1 MMDLAKLGIQVDSAG
16 AVKGA
21 SDLDR
26 LTAAGARAEKG
37 VTRVGTASV
46 AASKG
51 MGAAAGNS
59 RMMAMQLSQ
68 VAQQTSAT
76 GNFVQ
81 ALAIQLPDMALGFGA
96 AGIAAGVLAGVA
108 LPLLASAFGSTS
120 TSARDTE
127 VAMEGLD
134 AKTKAFTAAAAAA
147 QVPTA
152 ELAATYGSL
161 AVEARAAFQAM
172 SDVALVDAINAT
184 NAAVQAVT
192 GSLIQLQVINKA
204 GGTGT
209 FLVDTFGL
217 AADEATRLRD
227 AIVALD
233 NAKGLAA
240 QAKAAA
246 EVQRQLLAAFGSIDK
261 MPPALQAAAG
271 QMATIVLKAGETNA
285 TVAKLPSLLN
295 LGASAASAAA
305 SAVGGISG
313 AAQNAYGSVSALVG
327 KMYELAAAQAATE
340 ASQMN
345 AAGVNYGKVVNS
357 GGVDAIA
364 RAGNVANGA
373 TARSIAAT
381 EAAAALAASRAAEI
395 TGASGHAAALEEIET
410 DHQATMAEIKA
421 TAAAAQLGGAETLF
435 GTLASVAEIGGKKTA
450 KAAAALA
457 AVQTTVSGYAAA
469 MSAAALAPTLL
480 GKVAVYAGW
489 LATSAKA
496 VSAINAAGGGSGRGR
511 GIGGGSS
518 PAAQAAAPASGP
530 QSRLIVQGIK
540 LTDLITGEMLMNILG
555 KEFGARNVEFVR

>member
-1 MMDLAKLGIQVDSAG
+1 
-16 AVKGA
+16 
-21 SDLDR
+21 
-26 LTAAGARAEKG
+26 
-37 VTRVGTASV
+37 
-46 AASKG
+46 
-51 MGAAAGNS
+51 
-59 RMMAMQLSQ
+59 MMAMQLSQ

-127 VAMEGLD
+127 AAMEGLD
-134 AKTKAFTAAAAAA
+134 AKTKAFTEAAAAA

-204 GGTGT
+204 GATGT
-209 FLVDTFGL
+209 FLVDSFGL
-217 AADEATRLRD
+217 AASQANSLRD

-313 AAQNAYGSVSALVG
+313 AAQNAFTSVSSLVG

-364 RAGNVANGA
+364 RAGNAALPSAVS
-373 TARSIAAT
+373 ARSIAAT

-395 TGASGHAAALEEIET
+395 TGASGHAAALEAVET

-480 GKVAVYAGW
+480 GKAAVYAGW

-496 VSAINAAGGGSGRGR
+496 VAAINAAGGGGGGRGR
-511 GIGGGSS
+511 GIGAGGSS

-540 LTDLITGEMLMNILG
+540 LTDIITGEMLMNILG